1 MAGVIKEVA
10 MNASSPR
17 KARASLP
24 VRVALIIIA
33 VALVAVAALAVV
45 NLVAAN
51 QYNQATQ
58 SLIENIKTSQ
68 SQTPDLDKLNAQQ
81 QQTDAQFQDAASAG
95 ALLLPQLRE
104 AIKHNSAVSEQLTK
118 RTLKTIKA
126 TSNSQNSDTNVQNES
141 SQNDTDK
148 QQSGGNLT
156 EEQRKKVEEL
166 LQQNTQSASPDS
178 SDESSKG
185 SATDQDSDS
194 SSTQTKPW

>member
-1 MAGVIKEVA
+1 

-33 VALVAVAALAVV
+33 VALAAVAALAVV

-81 QQTDAQFQDAASAG
+81 QQTDAQFRPGRCCCRSCVRRSSITVRY
-95 ALLLPQLRE
+95 P
-104 AIKHNSAVSEQLTK
+104 
-118 RTLKTIKA
+118 
-126 TSNSQNSDTNVQNES
+126 SN
-141 SQNDTDK
+141 
-148 QQSGGNLT
+148 
-156 EEQRKKVEEL
+156 
-166 LQQNTQSASPDS
+166 
-178 SDESSKG
+178 
-185 SATDQDSDS
+185 
-194 SSTQTKPW
+194 

>member
-1 MAGVIKEVA
+1 

-33 VALVAVAALAVV
+33 VALAAVAALAVV

-81 QQTDAQFQDAASAG
+81 QQTDAQFRDAASAG

-118 RTLKTIKA
+118 RTLKTR
-126 TSNSQNSDTNVQNES
+126 
-141 SQNDTDK
+141 
-148 QQSGGNLT
+148 
-156 EEQRKKVEEL
+156 QRAIL
-166 LQQNTQSASPDS
+166 RIP
-178 SDESSKG
+178 
-185 SATDQDSDS
+185 
-194 SSTQTKPW
+194 TQTSRTSPRRTIRTNSKAAAT

>member
-1 MAGVIKEVA
+1 

-24 VRVALIIIA
+24 VRVALIISA

-81 QQTDAQFQDAASAG
+81 QQT
-95 ALLLPQLRE
+95 
-104 AIKHNSAVSEQLTK
+104 
-118 RTLKTIKA
+118 
-126 TSNSQNSDTNVQNES
+126 
-141 SQNDTDK
+141 
-148 QQSGGNLT
+148 
-156 EEQRKKVEEL
+156 
-166 LQQNTQSASPDS
+166 
-178 SDESSKG
+178 
-185 SATDQDSDS
+185 
-194 SSTQTKPW
+194 

>member
-1 MAGVIKEVA
+1 

-81 QQTDAQFQDAASAG
+81 QQTDAQFRDAASAG

-104 AIKHNSAVSEQLTK
+104 AIKYNSAVSEQLTK

-126 TSNSQNSDTNVQNES
+126 TSDSQNSDANVQNES

-166 LQQNTQSASPDS
+166 LQQNTQSTSPDS

-185 SATDQDSDS
+185 SAANQDSDS